1 MSNGFCL
8 LQVEYTEVDVKLANL
23 TDEEMSDD
31 EIIRTTTRASPVLPA
46 MEAEEP
52 REVEEE
58 DDEEDVPE
66 G

>member
-1 MSNGFCL
+1 M
-8 LQVEYTEVDVKLANL
+8 EYTEVDVKLANL